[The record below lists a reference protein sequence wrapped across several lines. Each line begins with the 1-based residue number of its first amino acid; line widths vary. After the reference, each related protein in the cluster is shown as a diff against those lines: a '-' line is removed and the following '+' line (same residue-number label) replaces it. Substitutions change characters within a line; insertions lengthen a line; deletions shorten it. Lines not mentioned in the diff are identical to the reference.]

1 MARRGRSPPV
11 AYDRDAVIDWLLI
24 VLPGVI
30 WGASFLFIAEGLTAV
45 AAGRRDVHP
54 HPRSASSRSAWCR
67 ARASRSCGATG
78 SGVAALGLLWFA
90 FPMSMFPHA
99 EQWISSALTG
109 MLNGTVPLFATAVA
123 AVLQRRW
130 PPLDGGVGIGAGLFG
145 GVLMAWPGLGAGGN
159 SALGIVLVIAA
170 CISYGF
176 AVNLA
181 RPLQQ
186 RNGALPVV
194 WRALLVALIL
204 TAPLGL
210 PRALHGHWTPRA
222 VLSLLALGAL
232 GTCVANVMTTIA
244 AGRLGATSR
253 LGVGVL
259 HPGRGAAPRRRS
271 SATSTSPLLSLI
283 GGAHQ
288 PGGRVGRALGVDAG
302 GRGRAGSRRLR
313 PPRCRRSRHRCRPS
327 RPCAWIR
334 CRSTRTSTPSST
346 PCGGTARRWSSRR
359 PAPARRR
366 GCRRRWPPTGRCSCC
381 SRGASRRGRS
391 RARIA
396 EEQRLDARPGG
407 RLARALR
414 AAVLRG
420 DARAARDRR
429 HPHRAAAATIRCS
442 PASARSCSTSSTS
455 DPSTPISASRWRGRR
470 GARATICAS
479 S

>member
-1 MARRGRSPPV
+1 
-11 AYDRDAVIDWLLI
+11 VIDWLLI
-24 VLPGVI
+24 VLPGII

-45 AAGRRDVHP
+45 APDGVTFIRIVIGFLTLSLVP
-54 HPRSASSRSAWCR
+54 G
-67 ARASRSCGATG
+67 ARAPIVRSDWK
-78 SGVAALGLLWFA
+78 GVAALGLLWFA

-130 PPLDGGVGIGAGLFG
+130 PPTMVAVGIAAGLFG

-210 PRALHGHWTPRA
+210 PKALNGHWTPRS

-244 AGRLGATSR
+244 AGRLGATSASISAYFIPVVALI
-253 LGVGVL
+253 LGVVVRNE
-259 HPGRGAAPRRRS
+259 HVAM
-271 SATSTSPLLSLI
+271 LSLI
-283 GGAHQ
+283 GGA
-288 PGGRVGRALGVDAG
+288 VSLAA
-302 GRGRAGSRRLR
+302 
-313 PPRCRRSRHRCRPS
+313 
-327 RPCAWIR
+327 AWVV
-334 CRSTRTSTPSST
+334 
-346 PCGGTARRWSSRR
+346 RW
-359 PAPARRR
+359 
-366 GCRRRWPPTGRCSCC
+366 
-381 SRGASRRGRS
+381 ASM
-391 RARIA
+391 
-396 EEQRLDARPGG
+396 
-407 RLARALR
+407 
-414 AAVLRG
+414 
-420 DARAARDRR
+420 
-429 HPHRAAAATIRCS
+429 RAAAAAA
-442 PASARSCSTSSTS
+442 PAAQ
-455 DPSTPISASRWRGRR
+455 
-470 GARATICAS
+470 GAAAPAK
-479 S
+479 